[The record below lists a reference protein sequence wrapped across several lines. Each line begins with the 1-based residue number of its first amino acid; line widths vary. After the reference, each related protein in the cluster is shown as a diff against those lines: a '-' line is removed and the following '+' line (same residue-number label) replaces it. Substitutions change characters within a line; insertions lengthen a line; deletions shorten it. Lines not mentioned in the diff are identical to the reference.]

1 MANMTSIYNEFM
13 TDMEYLKEE
22 KEYSAL
28 QAVISL
34 WNEYLDNE
42 ITETVALTKLE
53 SMRAGNF

>member
-1 MANMTSIYNEFM
+1 MTSIYNEFM
-13 TDMEYLKEE
+13 TDMEYLREE
-22 KEYSAL
+22 KEYSLL

-42 ITETVALTKLE
+42 ITETAALTRLE